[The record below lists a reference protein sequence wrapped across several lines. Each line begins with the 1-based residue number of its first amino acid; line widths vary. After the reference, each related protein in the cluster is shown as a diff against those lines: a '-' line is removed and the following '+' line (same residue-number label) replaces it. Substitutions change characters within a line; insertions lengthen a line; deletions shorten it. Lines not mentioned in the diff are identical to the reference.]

1 MIQKKLTKCRL
12 CDSKNL
18 KNFIDF
24 KKMPLAGAFLS
35 NSEIKNEHLYP
46 MAMQFCKNCT
56 SVQVNTVIP
65 LNTLFKKYFYFSSN
79 IKTLVEHFLNLSK
92 IVSKKYL
99 KNNSGK
105 VLEIG
110 CNDGVF
116 LNHMVKKNN
125 IKCIGVDPAKNVI
138 KKIKDKKITT
148 YNVPFNFKLAKKIK
162 SSFNDVDLIVSSF
175 SFGHIDDMKSVAKG
189 IDLLLNKSGIFIFEI
204 YYLGTVIKELQYDMM
219 YHEHMTYYT
228 IKSLKKFLSKYNLRI
243 FDIEKIKLRSG
254 SLRFSCCRIDNKRK
268 TTKNVFKFSKAETK
282 YGFNKLSY
290 LKKYNNK
297 ILKTKTDI
305 IRIINKLKK
314 NNKTIYG
321 YGASGRGTII
331 MNYCGL
337 DKTYLDYVVDDA
349 PAKRGKYTP
358 GTHVKI
364 VSWEDLNKVG
374 YPDYFVLFAWPFLS
388 EIRKKRSR
396 YLKNGGKFIVPLPKV
411 KFSS

>member
-1 MIQKKLTKCRL
+1 MNYKKLKKCRL
-12 CDSKNL
+12 CNSKKL
-18 KNFIDF
+18 KTFIDF
-24 KKMPLAGAFLS
+24 KKMPLAGAFLNKS
-35 NSEIKNEHLYP
+35 QINSEFLYP
-46 MAMQFCKNCT
+46 MAMQFCQNCS
-56 SVQVNTVIP
+56 SVQVDTVIP
-65 LNTLFKKYFYFSSN
+65 LDVLFKKYFYFSSSIN
-79 IKTLVEHFLNLSK
+79 TLVEHFYDLSN

-99 KNNSGK
+99 KNGGN

-116 LNHMVKKNN
+116 LNHMIKKSGVN
-125 IKCIGVDPAKNVI
+125 CIGVDPAKNVI
-138 KKIKDKKITT
+138 KKISNKKISA
-148 YNVPFNFKLAKKIK
+148 YNKPFNLELAKKIK
-162 SSFNDVDLIVSSF
+162 LRFKKIDLIISSF
-175 SFGHIDDMKSVAKG
+175 SFGHIDNMQSVAEG
-189 IDLLLNKSGIFIFEI
+189 IDLLLSKNGTFIFEI

-228 IKSLKKFLSKYNLRI
+228 IKSLKKFLLKYNLKI

-254 SLRFSCCRIDNKRK
+254 SLRFSCCRLSDKRDVS
-268 TTKNVFKFSKAETK
+268 KNVKKYSNIENK

-290 LKKYNNK
+290 LKNYNNK
-297 ILKTKTDI
+297 IFKTKTDI
-305 IRIINKLKK
+305 TQTIKKLKK

-364 VSWEDLNKVG
+364 VSWQDLEKIG

-388 EIRKKRSR
+388 EIVKKRSE

-411 KFSS
+411 KISS

>member
-1 MIQKKLTKCRL
+1 MIQKKLKKCRL
-12 CDSKNL
+12 CESKKL
-18 KNFIDF
+18 KSFIDF

-35 NSEIKNEHLYP
+35 KSEIKKEHLYP
-46 MAMQFCKNCT
+46 MAMQFCQNCT
-56 SVQVNTVIP
+56 GVQVNTVIP

-79 IKTLVEHFLNLSK
+79 IKTLVEHFLNLSN

-99 KNNSGK
+99 KNGGK

-116 LNHMVKKNN
+116 LNHMVNKNK

-138 KKIKDKKITT
+138 RKIKDTRITK
-148 YNVPFNFKLAKKIK
+148 YNKPFDLNLAKKIK
-162 SSFNDVDLIVSSF
+162 SRFNNIDLVVSSF

-189 IDLLLNKSGIFIFEI
+189 IDHLLNEDGTFIFEI

-243 FDIEKIKLRSG
+243 FNIEKIKLRSG
-254 SLRFSCCRIDNKRK
+254 SLRFSCCRLKNK
-268 TTKNVFKFSKAETK
+268 KNVSKNVKKYSVIESK

-290 LKKYNNK
+290 LKNYNDR
-297 ILKTKTDI
+297 IYKTKTDI
-305 IRIINKLKK
+305 IKIIKKLKK

-331 MNYCGL
+331 MNYCKL
-337 DKTYLDYVVDDA
+337 DKAVLDYVVDDA
-349 PAKRGKYTP
+349 SAKRGMYTP

-364 VSWEDLNKVG
+364 ISWDDLKKVG
-374 YPDYFVLFAWPFLS
+374 YPDYFVLFAWPFHA
-388 EIRKKRSR
+388 EISKKRSE
-396 YLKNGGKFIVPLPKV
+396 YLKNGGKFIIPLPNV
-411 KFSS
+411 RISS

>member
-162 SSFNDVDLIVSSF
+162 SRFNDVDLIVSSF

-189 IDLLLNKSGIFIFEI
+189 INLLLNKNGIFIFEI

-243 FDIEKIKLRSG
+243 FNIEKIKLRSG
-254 SLRFSCCRIDNKRK
+254 SLRFSCCRLDNKRK
-268 TTKNVFKFSKAETK
+268 SSKNVSIFSEVETK
-282 YGFNKLSY
+282 YGFNNLSY
-290 LKKYNNK
+290 LKNYNKK
-297 ILKTKTDI
+297 IFKTKTDI
-305 IRIINKLKK
+305 IQTIKKLKK

-364 VSWEDLNKVG
+364 VSWEDLKKVG
-374 YPDYFVLFAWPFLS
+374 YPDYFVLFAWPFLA
-388 EIRKKRSR
+388 EISKKRSE
-396 YLKNGGKFIVPLPKV
+396 YLKNGGRFIVPLPSV
-411 KFSS
+411 KITS

>member
-1 MIQKKLTKCRL
+1 MIQKKLKKCRL

-35 NSEIKNEHLYP
+35 KSEIKNEHLYP
-46 MAMQFCKNCT
+46 MAMQFCQSCT

-92 IVSKKYL
+92 IISKKYL
-99 KNNSGK
+99 KNSGK

-116 LNHMVKKNN
+116 LNHMVKKDN
-125 IKCIGVDPAKNVI
+125 IKCIGVDPARNVI
-138 KKIKDKKITT
+138 KKIKDKRITT
-148 YNVPFNFKLAKKIK
+148 YNIPFDFELSKKIK
-162 SSFNDVDLIVSSF
+162 SRFTDIDLIVSSF

-189 IDLLLNKSGIFIFEI
+189 IDHLLNKNGIFIFEI

-228 IKSLKKFLSKYNLRI
+228 IKSLKKFLTKYNLRI

-268 TTKNVFKFSKAETK
+268 SSKNVSKFSDVENK

-290 LKKYNNK
+290 LKNYNNK
-297 ILKTKTDI
+297 IYKTKTDI
-305 IRIINKLKK
+305 IEIIKKIKK
-314 NNKTIYG
+314 NNKTVYG

-364 VSWEDLNKVG
+364 VSWEDLKKVG
-374 YPDYFVLFAWPFLS
+374 YPDYFVLFAWPFLA
-388 EIRKKRSR
+388 EISKKRSE
-396 YLKNGGKFIVPLPKV
+396 YLKSGGKFIVPLPKV
-411 KFSS
+411 TISS